1 MSSYALDTDIV
12 QNAITKAKRSM
23 FGVFVFTFVVN
34 LLLLTSPLF
43 MLQVYDRVLISQ
55 SGSTLVGLLAV
66 AIFALVILL
75 VVEVIRN
82 LLLNRISARF
92 DSELGAITFSEVM
105 SRGSVS
111 KPIHDLNAIRSFLNA
126 PFLLALFDLPWLP
139 AFLGLVYLLHP
150 MLGHIGLVGAVILFL
165 LALSNDGLTREAS
178 QKSAESFGA
187 ANAFVEH
194 SARNTDAVVGM
205 GMIPSLIKIWSMY
218 QSAGL
223 GYHIKLSDRNAIIS
237 GIAKVVRQV
246 VQVAVLAMG
255 AYLTIE
261 GITTAGVMIAASII
275 IGRALAPVEQSIQGW
290 RSLTRVKESYATLQD
305 FLKDY
310 SAPKPSTI
318 LPAPNGQIVLKNVV
332 AMAAKSD
339 DAEVS
344 QQPVIKNISCTINA
358 GESVGITGPSGSG
371 KSTLARLIL
380 GIIQPLNGSIKID
393 DAELSKEV
401 QRQYAHYVG
410 YLPQSVELFDG
421 TIAENIARFK
431 EVDHEKVVAAAKLSN
446 AYQLIMALPEGFE
459 TKVGPGGAHLSGGQ
473 RQRIGLARALYDAP
487 SIIVLDEPSSNLDNE
502 GRLALQSA
510 LKRLKEMNKTV
521 ILIAHQPILFSGMD
535 KVALIADGQLQKF
548 GPASEVIPELKPR
561 KSKMSEKI
569 SPVNKPPVI
578 KQVRKS

>member
-1 MSSYALDTDIV
+1 MPSYKLDTDIV
-12 QNAITKAKRSM
+12 QSAITKAKRSM
-23 FGVFVFTFVVN
+23 LGVFVFTFVVN

-55 SGSTLVGLLAV
+55 SGSTLVGLLVVAV
-66 AIFALVILL
+66 FALMILL
-75 VVEVIRN
+75 IVEVIRN

-92 DSELGAITFSEVM
+92 DSELGSITFSEVM
-105 SRGSVS
+105 TRGSVS

-126 PFLLALFDLPWLP
+126 PFLLALFDVPWLP

-150 MLGHIGLVGAVILFL
+150 MLGHIGLVGAVVLFF

-205 GMIPSLIKIWSMY
+205 GMIPSLNKIWSMY

-223 GYHIKLSDRNAIIS
+223 GYHIKLSDRNAFIS
-237 GIAKVVRQV
+237 AIAKVVRQV
-246 VQVAVLAMG
+246 VQVSVLAMG

-261 GITTAGVMIAASII
+261 GITSAGVMIAASII

-290 RSLTRVKESYATLQD
+290 RSLTRVKESYTSLQE

-318 LPAPNGQIVLKNVV
+318 LPAPKGQIVLQNVV
-332 AMAAKSD
+332 AMAGKSD
-339 DAEVS
+339 AGEPN
-344 QQPVIKNISCTINA
+344 QQPVIKNLSCVINA

-393 DAELSKEV
+393 GAELSKEV
-401 QRQYAHYVG
+401 QRQYAQYVG

-431 EVDHEKVVAAAKLSN
+431 EVDNEKIVAASELSN
-446 AYQLIMALPEGFE
+446 AYKLILALPEGFE
-459 TKVGPGGAHLSGGQ
+459 TRVGPGGVHLSGGQ
-473 RQRIGLARALYDAP
+473 RQRIGLARALYGAP
-487 SIIVLDEPSSNLDNE
+487 PIIVLDEPSSNLDND
-502 GRLALQSA
+502 GRLALQKA
-510 LKRLKEMNKTV
+510 LKQLKQMQKTV

-535 KVALIADGQLQKF
+535 KVAFIADGQLQKY

-561 KSKMSEKI
+561 KIANTVSVST
-569 SPVNKPPVI
+569 VNRNPSI
-578 KQVRKS
+578 KQVRKH